1 LAIFSSH
8 NLKNDYIK
16 YMEQQEDIVNA
27 LDDENN
33 KENKKLKNKFEQTKK
48 NS

>member
-1 LAIFSSH
+1 
-8 NLKNDYIK
+8 
-16 YMEQQEDIVNA
+16 MEQQEDIVNA